1 MERYAWRA
9 VVHDGKIEEYKKRH
23 DEIWDELVEVLRRAG
38 IRNYTIWLQ
47 GNDLFGYY
55 ECEFGAE
62 YAARVQAESPIV
74 DSWNEYMK
82 DVMTMVFDE
91 KTGAQKPLEQ
101 VFLLE

>member
-9 VVHDGKIEEYKKRH
+9 VVHDGKIDEYIKRH
-23 DEIWDELVEVLRRAG
+23 DEIWPELVEVLREAG
-38 IRNYTIWLQ
+38 IKNYTIWLQ

-55 ECEFGAE
+55 ECELGAE
-62 YAARVQAESPIV
+62 HAARVQNESPVV
-74 DSWNEYMK
+74 DKWNDYMK

-91 KTGAQKPLEQ
+91 VTGAQKPLRQ